1 MGLNDKRGA
10 RQAPPCSSH
19 RGNGLRARLY
29 RRTTHLVFCGMT
41 LHIET
46 DRETDGRWIAEVVEI
61 PGVMAYG
68 DTEAAAVA
76 AALRIAAITFET
88 KDDK

>member
-1 MGLNDKRGA
+1 
-10 RQAPPCSSH
+10 
-19 RGNGLRARLY
+19 
-29 RRTTHLVFCGMT
+29 MT